1 MPFTC
6 CLAPVVALLLQQ
18 PVGVP
23 APAAEPEP
31 IADNSFLI
39 EEAYN
44 QDRGFVQHISLF
56 TREWRSGAY
65 LYSFTQEWPVDA
77 APAHQISYTLQV
89 PSEGDGAGFGDIW
102 FNWRYQSVSTDRL
115 AIAPRV
121 SVSAPTGDAGRGL
134 GAGGVGLQ
142 AALPVSVREGD
153 RFVLH
158 SNVSGTIVPRG
169 QDAAGDRAAT
179 GALTL
184 GQSVVWLTSP
194 RFNVFLEAL
203 VNRESAVTGP
213 GTTAWDTTVV
223 IDPAVRWAYTFHN
236 GLQIVPGVGF
246 PITLHGSPDERWS
259 VLGYLSF
266 EHPFTH

>member
-18 PVGVP
+18 PVGAP
-23 APAAEPEP
+23 APAVDPEP

-44 QDRGFVQHISLF
+44 QDRGVVQHISLF

-77 APAHQISYTLQV
+77 APAHQLSYTLQV